1 MASGR
6 NRIRALPGAVV
17 ASHIKQGNEE
27 ETEMSVIGGVLLFA
41 AGAAIGGGAVAYHK
55 GCVRVVEHR
64 AAREK
69 DALRREVYDVKFRSE
84 CDRAYRKGYS
94 DGRADPLS
102 DAEKLARTFQGR
114 RVDVRTQKGA

>member
-1 MASGR
+1 MT
-6 NRIRALPGAVV
+6 VF
-17 ASHIKQGNEE
+17 
-27 ETEMSVIGGVLLFA
+27 GGIMLFA
-41 AGAAIGGGAVAYHK
+41 AGIAVGGSAVAYHK

-102 DAEKLARTFQGR
+102 DAEKLARTFRGR
-114 RVDVRTQKGA
+114 NVDIRTGKEGT

>member
-1 MASGR
+1 
-6 NRIRALPGAVV
+6 
-17 ASHIKQGNEE
+17 
-27 ETEMSVIGGVLLFA
+27 MSVIGGVLLFA

-102 DAEKLARTFQGR
+102 DAEKLARTFSGR
-114 RVDVRTQKGA
+114 KVDVRTQKGA